1 MYRWVDHTGEL
12 ELEINAPE
20 EAGIFREAVTALNEL
35 LEDGSQGPSIS
46 HAVDATASDR
56 GALLAGFIEELLFRV
71 ETEDFIPAAL
81 SSVELEG
88 DTVRATVEGHG
99 GRPPHLVKAVT
110 FHRLCF
116 ERTASGWRA
125 RVVLDV

>member
-12 ELEINAPE
+12 ELEIDAPKE
-20 EAGIFREAVTALNEL
+20 EGVFGEAVNALNEL
-35 LEDGSQGPSIS
+35 LENESRGPPVS
-46 HAVDATASDR
+46 HALDATASDR

-71 ETEDFIPAAL
+71 ETEDFIPSVL

-88 DTVRATVEGHG
+88 DTVRATVEGHR

-116 ERTASGWRA
+116 ERTDSGWRA